1 MPELIRLWHLFKPF
15 RGWMLGGFAV
25 ALITLLANVALMAVS
40 GWFITAMAVAGAAGV
55 AMNYFAPAAL
65 IRASAI
71 GRTAGRYFERLI
83 THEATLRQLAGLR
96 VWFYRHLEPLAPAR
110 LMEYHS
116 ADLLTRIRADIDALD
131 NLYVRVMVPVLVA
144 ITAGLAFFLFT
155 ALFNLGLA
163 LLLLG
168 MLLIAGVLLP
178 WVGHRLGKQPGRRIV
193 EIQAELRQAS
203 IDGTQGLSELLIY
216 GAADSHAR
224 HLDALSRALVAEQ
237 ERMSQLT
244 GIAQAATGL
253 TANLTLWG
261 MLWLG
266 IPLVQDGSLAPP
278 ELAMLA
284 LFSLATFEAVAPLP
298 MAFQQLEST
307 LTAARRLFA
316 IVDTEPA
323 VPEPSGPAPRPT
335 DNGLVIEGLCFAYPS
350 KGTLN
355 ARISSRAEV
364 EAGAEPRSGMSSGD
378 DLGSSLSRHSA
389 VRSSAG
395 MSAGRRSSAR
405 SRSDSGIHSGPTQ
418 ERPTLDGIDL
428 ELPPGRRAAIVGA
441 TGSGKTT
448 LFNLLLRFWAPESG
462 SIRLGGVPLEQ
473 FPGEDLRS
481 RIALV
486 SQHTHLFDTSIREN
500 LLIAAPDAPQGVLEQ
515 ACATAQIHDFI
526 AELPEGYDTWVGET
540 GVRLSG
546 GQARRIA
553 IARALLRDAPI
564 LLLDEPTEGLDAV
577 TERALMD
584 AVQRLMK
591 GRSVLLIT
599 HRPVALAQM
608 DEILVL
614 DQGRVVERGTHAEL
628 LKAPI
633 YPRLLGL
640 DLDV

>member
-1 MPELIRLWHLFKPF
+1 MSELIRLWQLFQPY

-25 ALITLLANVALMAVS
+25 ALITLLANVALMAIS

-131 NLYVRVMVPVLVA
+131 NLYVRVLVPVLVA
-144 ITAGLAFFLFT
+144 LTAGVAFFLFT
-155 ALFNLGLA
+155 AIFDLGLA
-163 LLLLG
+163 QLLLV
-168 MLLIAGVLLP
+168 MLLIAGVALP
-178 WVGHRLGKQPGRRIV
+178 WAGHRLGKRPGRRIV
-193 EIQAELRQAS
+193 EIQAELRQAG

-266 IPLVQDGSLAPP
+266 IPLVHDGSLAPP
-278 ELAMLA
+278 QLAMLA

-323 VPEPSGPAPRPT
+323 VPEPTGPAQQPK
-335 DNGLVIEGLCFAYPS
+335 DSGLVIEGLRFAYPS
-350 KGTLN
+350 KSSLKDHSGT
-355 ARISSRAEV
+355 
-364 EAGAEPRSGMSSGD
+364 
-378 DLGSSLSRHSA
+378 GSSA
-389 VRSSAG
+389 DAG
-395 MSAGRRSSAR
+395 IHADSAR
-405 SRSDSGIHSGPTQ
+405 

-428 ELPPGRRAAIVGA
+428 ELPPGRRVAIVGA

-462 SIRLGGVPLEQ
+462 SIRLGGIPIEQ

-500 LLIAAPDAPQGVLEQ
+500 LLIAAPDASQGLLEQ

-584 AVQRLMK
+584 AVQRLME
-591 GRSVLLIT
+591 GRTVLLIT

-614 DQGRVVERGTHAEL
+614 DQGRVVERGTHGEL

-640 DLDV
+640 DLDLDA

>member
-1 MPELIRLWHLFKPF
+1 MPELIRLWRLFRPY
-15 RGWMLGGFAV
+15 RGWMLGGFLV
-25 ALITLLANVALMAVS
+25 ALVTLLANVTLMAIS

-55 AMNYFAPAAL
+55 AMNYFAPAAI

-131 NLYVRVMVPVLVA
+131 NLYVRVLVPVLVA
-144 ITAGLAFFLFT
+144 ITAGLGFFLFT
-155 ALFNLGLA
+155 ALFDLGLA
-163 LLLLG
+163 LLLLTT
-168 MLLIAGVLLP
+168 LLIAGVVLP
-178 WVGHRLGKQPGRRIV
+178 WLGHRLGKRPGRRIV
-193 EIQAELRQAS
+193 EIQAELRQVG
-203 IDGTQGLSELLIY
+203 IDGTQGLSELLVY
-216 GAADSHAR
+216 GAADSQAR
-224 HLDALSRALVAEQ
+224 RLDGLSRALVAEQ
-237 ERMSQLT
+237 ARMSQLT

-266 IPLVQDGSLAPP
+266 IPLVHDGSLAPP
-278 ELAMLA
+278 QLAMLA
-284 LFSLATFEAVAPLP
+284 LFSLASFEAVAPLP

-316 IVDTEPA
+316 IVDTQPA
-323 VPEPSGPAPRPT
+323 VPEPAGPAPQPP
-335 DNGLVIEGLCFAYPS
+335 DNGLVIQGLRFRYPS
-350 KGTLN
+350 P
-355 ARISSRAEV
+355 V
-364 EAGAEPRSGMSSGD
+364 AGARY
-378 DLGSSLSRHSA
+378 SA
-389 VRSSAG
+389 DSPPST
-395 MSAGRRSSAR
+395 
-405 SRSDSGIHSGPTQ
+405 DSG
-418 ERPTLDGIDL
+418 RLTLDGIDL
-428 ELPPGRRAAIVGA
+428 ELPPGRRVAIVGA

-448 LFNLLLRFWAPESG
+448 IFNLLLRFWAPASG

-473 FPGEDLRS
+473 FPGEALR
-481 RIALV
+481 RRVALV
-486 SQHTHLFDTSIREN
+486 SQHTHLFDASIREN
-500 LLIAAPDAPQGVLEQ
+500 LLIAAPDAPQGLLEQ
-515 ACATAQIHDFI
+515 ACETAQIHDFI
-526 AELPEGYDTWVGET
+526 AALPEGYDTWVGET

-546 GQARRIA
+546 GKARRIA

-584 AVQRLMK
+584 AVQRLMA
-591 GRSVLLIT
+591 GRSVLMIT

-628 LKAPI
+628 IKAPL

-640 DLDV
+640 DLEA

>member
-1 MPELIRLWHLFKPF
+1 MSELIRLWQLFRPY

-25 ALITLLANVALMAVS
+25 ALVTLLANVTLMAIS

-55 AMNYFAPAAL
+55 AMNYFTPAAI
-65 IRASAI
+65 IRGSAI

-144 ITAGLAFFLFT
+144 ITAGTAFFVFT
-155 ALFNLGLA
+155 ALFDLGLA

-168 MLLIAGVLLP
+168 MLMIAGVLLP
-178 WVGHRLGKQPGRRIV
+178 WWGHRLGKEPGRRIV
-193 EIQAELRQAS
+193 EIQAELRQAG

-224 HLDALSRALVAEQ
+224 RLDALSRALVVEQ

-266 IPLVQDGSLAPP
+266 IPLVHDGSLAPP
-278 ELAMLA
+278 QLAMLA

-323 VPEPSGPAPRPT
+323 VPEPTGPAPQPK
-335 DNGLVIEGLCFAYPS
+335 DSGLVINGLRFRYPN
-350 KGTLN
+350 KG
-355 ARISSRAEV
+355 A
-364 EAGAEPRSGMSSGD
+364 SGVD
-378 DLGSSLSRHSA
+378 GSSEDF
-389 VRSSAG
+389 SSAG
-395 MSAGRRSSAR
+395 SETGRSLSPGAGDDA
-405 SRSDSGIHSGPTQ
+405 GAGPSTGLGSTD
-418 ERPTLDGIDL
+418 ERLTLDGIDL
-428 ELPPGRRAAIVGA
+428 ELPPGRRVAIVGA

-462 SIRLGGVPLEQ
+462 TIQLGGVPLEQ

-500 LLIAAPDAPQGVLEQ
+500 LLIAAPDAPQSLLEQ
-515 ACATAQIHDFI
+515 ACETAQIHSFI
-526 AELPEGYDTWVGET
+526 TELPEGYDTWVGET

-577 TERALMD
+577 TERALME
-584 AVQRLMK
+584 AVQRLMA
-591 GRSVLLIT
+591 GRTVLMIT

-614 DQGRVVERGTHAEL
+614 DQGRVIERGRHAEL
-628 LKAPI
+628 IKAPT

-640 DLDV
+640 DLDA

>member
-1 MPELIRLWHLFKPF
+1 MPELIRLWRLFQPY

-25 ALITLLANVALMAVS
+25 ALVTLLANVTLMAIS
-40 GWFITAMAVAGAAGV
+40 AWFVTAMAVAGAAGV
-55 AMNYFAPAAL
+55 AMNYFTPAAM
-65 IRASAI
+65 IRGSAI

-131 NLYVRVMVPVLVA
+131 NLYVRVLVPVLVA
-144 ITAGLAFFLFT
+144 ITASLAFFIFT
-155 ALFNLGLA
+155 ALYDLRLA
-163 LLLLG
+163 LLLLD
-168 MLLIAGVLLP
+168 MLIIAGVVLP
-178 WVGHRLGKQPGRRIV
+178 ALGHWLGKAPGRRIV
-193 EIQAELRQAS
+193 ALQAELRQTS
-203 IDGTQGLSELLIY
+203 IDGTQGLSELLVY
-216 GAADSHAR
+216 GAADDHAR
-224 HLDALSRALVAEQ
+224 HLDHLSQALVAEQ
-237 ERMSQLT
+237 ARMSQLT

-266 IPLVQDGSLAPP
+266 IPLLQDGSLAPP
-278 ELAMLA
+278 QLAMLA

-316 IVDTEPA
+316 IVDTGPA
-323 VPEPSGPAPRPT
+323 VPEPTGPAPQPK
-335 DNGLVIEGLCFAYPS
+335 DSGLSIEGLRFRYPS
-350 KGTLN
+350 TV
-355 ARISSRAEV
+355 A
-364 EAGAEPRSGMSSGD
+364 SSGSGGSD
-378 DLGSSLSRHSA
+378 SPDPGRGSGSGGSSL
-389 VRSSAG
+389 G
-395 MSAGRRSSAR
+395 M
-405 SRSDSGIHSGPTQ
+405 RSDTQ
-418 ERPTLDGIDL
+418 RPAILDGIDL
-428 ELPPGRRAAIVGA
+428 ELPPGRRVAIVGA

-448 LFNLLLRFWAPESG
+448 LFNLLLRFWAPEAG
-462 SIRLGGVPLEQ
+462 SIRLGGEPLEQ
-473 FPGEDLRS
+473 FPGEALRS

-486 SQHTHLFDTSIREN
+486 SQHTHLFDASIREN
-500 LLIAAPDAPQGVLEQ
+500 LLIAAPDAPQGLLEQ

-584 AVQRLMK
+584 AVQRLMA
-591 GRSVLLIT
+591 GRTVLLIT
-599 HRPVALAQM
+599 HKPVALAQM

-614 DQGRVVERGTHAEL
+614 DRGRVVERGTHAAL

-640 DLDV
+640 ALDV

>member
-1 MPELIRLWHLFKPF
+1 MAELIRLWHLFRPY

-25 ALITLLANVALMAVS
+25 ALITLLANVTLMAIS
-40 GWFITAMAVAGAAGV
+40 GWFITAMAVAGATGI
-55 AMNYFAPAAL
+55 AMNYFTPAAI
-65 IRASAI
+65 IRGSAI

-96 VWFYRHLEPLAPAR
+96 VWFYQHLEPLAPAR

-131 NLYVRVMVPVLVA
+131 NLYVRVLVPVLVA
-144 ITAGLAFFLFT
+144 ITAGLAFFVFT
-155 ALFNLGLA
+155 ALFDLGLA
-163 LLLLG
+163 LFLLCT
-168 MLLIAGVLLP
+168 LLIAGVALP
-178 WVGHRLGKQPGRRIV
+178 WIGHRLGKQPGRRIV
-193 EIQAELRQAS
+193 ELQAELRQTG

-224 HLDALSRALVAEQ
+224 HLDALSRALVTEQ

-278 ELAMLA
+278 QLAMLA

-323 VPEPSGPAPRPT
+323 VPEPTGPAPQPK
-335 DNGLVIEGLCFAYPS
+335 DSGLSIQGLRFRYPS
-350 KGTLN
+350 KG
-355 ARISSRAEV
+355 
-364 EAGAEPRSGMSSGD
+364 AGTGPGP
-378 DLGSSLSRHSA
+378 DLSAGVAAGFGSS
-389 VRSSAG
+389 
-395 MSAGRRSSAR
+395 MSP
-405 SRSDSGIHSGPTQ
+405 GPDDGSCCGLA
-418 ERPTLDGIDL
+418 LDGIDL
-428 ELPPGRRAAIVGA
+428 DLPPGRRVAIVGA

-448 LFNLLLRFWAPESG
+448 LFNLLLRFWAPEAG
-462 SIRLGGVPLEQ
+462 SIRLGGEPLEA
-473 FPGEDLRS
+473 FSGEDLRS

-500 LLIAAPDAPQGVLEQ
+500 LLIAAPDAPQGLLEQ

-526 AELPEGYDTWVGET
+526 AELPEGYETWVGET

-584 AVQRLMK
+584 AVQRLMV
-591 GRSVLLIT
+591 GRTVLLIT

-640 DLDV
+640 DLDT

>member
-1 MPELIRLWHLFKPF
+1 MSELIRLWQLFQPY

-25 ALITLLANVALMAVS
+25 ALITLLANVALMAIS

-131 NLYVRVMVPVLVA
+131 NLYVRVLVPVLVA

-155 ALFNLGLA
+155 AMFDLGLA
-163 LLLLG
+163 QLLLV
-168 MLLIAGVLLP
+168 MLLIAGVALP
-178 WVGHRLGKQPGRRIV
+178 WAGHRLGKRPGRRIV
-193 EIQAELRQAS
+193 EIQAELRQAG

-266 IPLVQDGSLAPP
+266 IPLVHDGSLAPP
-278 ELAMLA
+278 QLAMLA

-323 VPEPSGPAPRPT
+323 VPEPTGPAPQPK
-335 DNGLVIEGLCFAYPS
+335 DSGLVIEGLRFAYPS
-350 KGTLN
+350 KSSLNDHSGT
-355 ARISSRAEV
+355 
-364 EAGAEPRSGMSSGD
+364 
-378 DLGSSLSRHSA
+378 GSSA
-389 VRSSAG
+389 DV
-395 MSAGRRSSAR
+395 
-405 SRSDSGIHSGPTQ
+405 GIHSDSAQ

-428 ELPPGRRAAIVGA
+428 ELPPGRRVAIVGA

-462 SIRLGGVPLEQ
+462 SIRLGGIPLEQ

-500 LLIAAPDAPQGVLEQ
+500 LLIAAPDASQGLLEQ

-526 AELPEGYDTWVGET
+526 AELPDGYDTWVGET

-584 AVQRLMK
+584 AVQQLME
-591 GRSVLLIT
+591 GRTVLLIT

-614 DQGRVVERGTHAEL
+614 DHGRVVERGTHAEL

-640 DLDV
+640 DLDLDA